1 MTNLQHQPKNGPQL
15 LSHES
20 RLGTV
25 HIAVTD
31 PTRARTFWTQ
41 VIGLTEPEPSHAS
54 NTIRL
59 GAGNQELVVLH
70 PNTTGGVK
78 PRRTGPYHLDLAIHL
93 PNAKEFA
100 PAIARLIAMRY
111 PNSPIDHAMTEAT
124 YLYDP
129 DGNGIELTLETPE
142 RGQTVWLPN
151 GQPTMQTRSGRLV
164 SPVEHLDVRPLL
176 ELPDPTDDVR
186 QAMPA
191 ETKIGHVHL
200 HVRDVR
206 KAASFYRD
214 LIGSRVPME
223 IPQMGMIDFGLE
235 VNSTPHTL
243 ALNAWHGPLATSPTL
258 GTAGLRFFTVRVPKS
273 DLAALE
279 ARLPAANW
287 AFEPITDGLQVLD
300 PSGNALQ
307 VVAEGMTA

>member
-1 MTNLQHQPKNGPQL
+1 MTNLPQQPENGPQL

-20 RLGTV
+20 RLGSV

-31 PTRARTFWTQ
+31 PTQAQTFWTQ
-41 VIGLTEPEPSHAS
+41 VIGLTKLEPSDAP

-70 PNTTGGVK
+70 PNATGGVE
-78 PRRTGPYHLDLAIHL
+78 PRRTGLYHLAIHL

-100 PAIARLIAMRY
+100 RAIARLFSMGY
-111 PNSPIDHAMTEAT
+111 PNSPTDHTMTEAT
-124 YLYDP
+124 YLSDP

-176 ELPDPTDDVR
+176 ELLDPTDDLR

-191 ETKIGHVHL
+191 GTKIGHVHL

-214 LIGSRVPME
+214 LIGFRVLME

-235 VNSTPHTL
+235 VNSMPHTL
-243 ALNAWHGPLATSPTL
+243 ALNAWHGPHAALPTP

-279 ARLPAANW
+279 ARLRTANW
-287 AFEPITDGLQVLD
+287 AFEPISDGLQVLD

-307 VVAEGMTA
+307 VVADGITA